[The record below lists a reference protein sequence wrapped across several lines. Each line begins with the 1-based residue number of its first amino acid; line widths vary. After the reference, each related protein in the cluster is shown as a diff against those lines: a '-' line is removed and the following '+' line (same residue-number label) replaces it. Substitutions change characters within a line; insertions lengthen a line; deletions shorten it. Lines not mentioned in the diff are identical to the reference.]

1 MFPEVDPQSNDALDE
16 RFMLPPAVAPP
27 QSAWRPP
34 GLVLSR
40 LLLILA
46 TLVALVA
53 MPKLIENVQYSLTRG
68 RLRAQAEVA
77 EAHLVKY
84 NKIADPAEAFKWVAM
99 RMEPCVVHINT
110 QRKAEVAQLRDD
122 HSFLFGNPDPLRVS
136 GEGSGVIVDPAG
148 YILTNHHVILGA
160 DEIEVVL
167 GDDRIISPEDVTVVG
182 VDPLSDLAVLK
193 VNAGTLVAAAW
204 GQSENLEV
212 GDWVVAVGAPFG
224 LDRTVTAGI
233 VSAKRKKF
241 VDRSASQDFLQ
252 TDVAVNPGNS
262 GGPLVN
268 LKGEIVGINTAIV
281 GSSYQGISFAIPS
294 DVAKTIYDQ
303 IKSSG
308 RAVRGWLGVEMDK
321 VTLEQAKAAGL
332 DSPSGSLVTGVVVDA
347 PADQAQIRRNDII
360 VSWNGKPVNSP
371 RDLSVLVAETPIDT
385 IVPAELIRGVERRS
399 VQVKVTDRPLKGIR
413 IRP

>member
-1 MFPEVDPQSNDALDE
+1 MFPEVDPQSSEASGD
-16 RFMLPPAVAPP
+16 RFMLPAAVAPP
-27 QSAWRPP
+27 QSAWRPS

-110 QRKAEVAQLRDD
+110 RRKAELAQLRDD
-122 HSFLFGNPDPLRVS
+122 QYPDQLQVS

-148 YILTNHHVILGA
+148 YILTNYHVIA
-160 DEIEVVL
+160 DAEELSVVM
-167 GDDRIISPEDVTVVG
+167 GDDRIVPPEDVTVVG

-193 VNAGTLVAAAW
+193 VNAGTLVAAEW
-204 GQSENLEV
+204 GQSEALEV

-233 VSAKRKKF
+233 VSAKRKRF
-241 VDRSASQDFLQ
+241 VDRTSAQDFLQTDLLQ

-281 GSSYQGISFAIPS
+281 GSSFQGISFAIPS
-294 DVAKTIYDQ
+294 DVAKAIYDQ
-303 IKSSG
+303 IKASG
-308 RAVRGWLGVEMDK
+308 RAVRGWLGVGMEK
-321 VTLEQAKAAGL
+321 LTLEQAKAAGL
-332 DSPSGSLVTGVVVDA
+332 ESPSGSLVTGVVVDS
-347 PADQAQIRRNDII
+347 PADEAKLRRHDIV
-360 VSWNGKPVNSP
+360 VSWNGKPVTSP
-371 RDLSVLVAETPIDT
+371 RDLSVMVAETPVDT
-385 IVPAELIRGVERRS
+385 VVPAELIRGVERRT
-399 VQVKVTDRPLKGIR
+399 VQVKVTDRPLKGIY